1 MGLSGGGEADNTDS
15 GLRMTTLRGGVV
27 EKKDSGLQGDQ
38 RNEEITRGSSKY
50 QGRHNQQCK
59 MQHGDLINVLE

>member
-27 EKKDSGLQGDQ
+27 EKKDSGL
-38 RNEEITRGSSKY
+38 
-50 QGRHNQQCK
+50 
-59 MQHGDLINVLE
+59 